1 MNLKNLRT
9 SRGLSQEKL
18 AALLNTNRTTIS
30 KIESSNKIPTVEL
43 LLSYSK
49 EFKMPTDALLGRMN
63 KYDGYIRRE
72 AYYKSK
78 SYQEIVT
85 EIFDKYIEILEQNER
100 LEDNFFRNEREELG
114 CTEIVKSLN
123 NLKILEEIKKR
134 ADQVGVIF
142 NSEEE
147 NILISILNLLVVN
160 RNYEDITN
168 LFLFLNNLDKFRDIT
183 MEIVKQDDSRIKL
196 LNQILKEFNK

>member
-1 MNLKNLRT
+1 MNLKNLRA

-78 SYQEIVT
+78 SYQEIVI